1 MYTRNFSSVGI
12 DDMAAHLPHIFLQI
26 EDLSIA
32 RNIEYAKLNKG
43 LGLTAMSLADVHE
56 DAATMAANA
65 IRKLIE
71 QNDIHPGHIGR
82 IYLGTESA
90 LDGSK
95 PTASYALDMLNH
107 YFSPKYGN
115 DCFLNCDV
123 VDLTF
128 ACIGAVDAL
137 QNSLDWVRS
146 GEDRIAIVVGSDL
159 AKYELAS
166 TGEYTQGAGAVA
178 LLIKE
183 NPRLLAFDEQWG
195 VATRPVH
202 DFFKPVRTFQ
212 KNQLLSEIEEKGI
225 GENLN
230 YKNLEN
236 AIFQK
241 LDQSGFWDSNETNV
255 HIHKVTPVFD
265 GPYSNTCYQER
276 IKEAL
281 LHYIAQNNLPSGE
294 AATDNWR
301 RLIFHLPYAYQAR
314 RMFSEIFYAEAKKRG
329 DVDILIQEMGQTEP
343 LSHQFDDEASY
354 QEAFSKFLTAITK
367 TERYKRFVAEKIE
380 KGERA
385 SSLMGNLYTAS
396 IFLSLMSTLATDL
409 ESDTALTDAR
419 IGFFAYGSGSKSKVF
434 TATIQPAWREI
445 TERFQLFQQLDKRK
459 AISYQEYESLHRESL
474 TQSIRQVEGEFYLAS
489 ICAEKGVKEGARR
502 YGWSPAKVKTT
513 VNI

>member
-1 MYTRNFSSVGI
+1 MV
-12 DDMAAHLPHIFLQI
+12 AHLPHIYLHI
-26 EDLSIA
+26 EDLSTA

-65 IRKLIE
+65 VRKLIE
-71 QNDIHPGHIGR
+71 QNDIHPSHIGR

-107 YFSPKYGN
+107 YFSPKYGA
-115 DCFLNCDV
+115 DCFLHCDV

-137 QNSLDWVRS
+137 QNSLDWVRT
-146 GEDRIAIVVGSDL
+146 GEDRIAIVIGSDV

-183 NPRLLAFDEQWG
+183 NPRLLAFDEHWG

-202 DFFKPVRTFQ
+202 DFFKPVRSVQ
-212 KNQLLSEIEEKGI
+212 KHRLLAEIEEKEI

-230 YKNLEN
+230 YENLKN

-241 LDQSGFWDSNETNV
+241 LDQTGFWDSNETNV
-255 HIHKVTPVFD
+255 HLHKATPVFD
-265 GPYSNTCYQER
+265 GPYSNICYQER

-281 LHYIAQNNLPSGE
+281 NHYIAQNNLPAGE

-314 RMFSEIFYAEAKKRG
+314 RMFSEIFYTEAKKRG

-343 LSHQFDDEASY
+343 LIHQFDDEVSY

-396 IFLSLMSTLATDL
+396 IFLSLMSTLSIDL
-409 ESDTALTDAR
+409 ENHTALTDAR

-434 TATIQPAWREI
+434 TATIQPSWREI
-445 TERFQLFQQLDKRK
+445 TERFHLFQQLERRK
-459 AISYQEYESLHRESL
+459 AISYNEYESLHRESL
-474 TQSIRQVEGEFYLAS
+474 TQSIRQVENEFYLAS

-502 YGWSPAKVKTT
+502 YGWSQAKVKSS
-513 VNI
+513 VII